1 MPTLSES
8 RVTVSGKPSKAVELL
23 RKRLRQL
30 LRVVVVLAA
39 CVAVAAAAFAIWW
52 LNSLNGLPDI
62 GDPFDVA
69 AFRAFRLLDEQNAFT
84 YLRRAS
90 EKLTPI
96 VGWDSGNGADPSEL
110 KFSWSIANPTLR
122 EWASQNRE
130 AFELFQRGA
139 EQADA
144 ANPAGDPTDYRS
156 FDGGLIML
164 ALLEASRREESG
176 DTAGAWVCYR
186 AVLRTITH
194 FRRRGSTLQRQD
206 ARGASRPLQR
216 RLTDWATGPRT
227 TISQLRT
234 ALEVVLEHE
243 PKLEWDLFA
252 VKYGYLELMGALE
265 RPIPLSALQRVEG
278 EWTFRLGDMS
288 LSPDMVGQLEA
299 ARRFLLREPERS
311 RRVLRLL
318 CANYLAHVEA
328 RGRPP
333 RKPAVFAVF
342 TYLTSTNPI
351 TKGKFHIP
359 LYPVGPEAPDG
370 ARALPPQDVAGWLV
384 ASLDARLQLLRG
396 YDEWLPPV
404 RPRDR
409 RTFADRRAYRDLV
422 IMLATE
428 IFRRERGAP
437 PPTDDALIGTYL
449 ESLPDDG
456 SAELADGTTPTVE

>member
-1 MPTLSES
+1 MPIQSES
-8 RVTVSGKPSKAVELL
+8 SVAVSGKPSKTVDLL

-39 CVAVAAAAFAIWW
+39 CVAVAATAFAIWW

-69 AFRAFRLLDEQNAFT
+69 AFRAFRLPDEQNAFT

-96 VGWDSGNGADPSEL
+96 VGMEGGNEADPGDV

-122 EWASQNRE
+122 EWAGENRE
-130 AFELFQRGA
+130 AFELFLQGA

-144 ANPAGDPTDYRS
+144 ANPAGDPKDNR
-156 FDGGLIML
+156 FIDGRLIVL
-164 ALLEASRREESG
+164 ALLEASRRVESG
-176 DTAGAWVCYR
+176 DTAGAWDCHR

-194 FRRRGSTLQRQD
+194 LRRRGSTSQRQQ
-206 ARGASRPLQR
+206 AREASRMLQR

-234 ALEVVLEHE
+234 ALEVVLENE
-243 PKLEWDLFA
+243 PKPEWDLFA
-252 VKYGYLELMGALE
+252 VKYGYLELMDALE
-265 RPIPLSALQRVEG
+265 RPISLSALQGIEG

-288 LSPDMVGQLEA
+288 LSPEMVGQLEA

-318 CANYLAHVEA
+318 CANYLAHVET
-328 RGRPP
+328 RGRQP
-333 RKPAVFAVF
+333 RKPSVLAL
-342 TYLTSTNPI
+342 LTTNPGPL
-351 TKGKFHIP
+351 GKISVP
-359 LYPVGPEAPDG
+359 LYPAGPEAPAG
-370 ARALPPQDVAGWLV
+370 ARALPPQDVAVWLV
-384 ASLDARLQLLRG
+384 ASIDARLRLLG
-396 YDEWLPPV
+396 YAEWPPPV
-404 RPRDR
+404 RARDR

-428 IFRRERGAP
+428 IYRRERGAP
-437 PPTDDALIGTYL
+437 PPSEDALVGTYL
-449 ESLPDDG
+449 QGLPDDG
-456 SAELADGTTPTVE
+456 SAELADGTTPT

>member
-1 MPTLSES
+1 MPTQFECPAA
-8 RVTVSGKPSKAVELL
+8 VSSTPSKLVQLL
-23 RKRLRQL
+23 HKRLRQL

-39 CVAVAAAAFAIWW
+39 CVAVAATALAIWW

-69 AFRAFRLLDEQNAFT
+69 AFRAFGLPDEQNAFT

-96 VGWDSGNGADPSEL
+96 VGMVDTNGADPGDL

-122 EWASQNRE
+122 EWAGANRE
-130 AFELFQRGA
+130 AFELFQQGA
-139 EQADA
+139 ELADA
-144 ANPAGDPTDYRS
+144 ANPAGAPKDDR
-156 FDGGLIML
+156 FIDGRLISL

-176 DTAGAWVCYR
+176 DSAGAWVCYR

-194 FRRRGSTLQRQD
+194 FRRRGSTIQRQQ

-234 ALEVVLEHE
+234 ALKVVLENE
-243 PKLEWDLFA
+243 PKPEWDLFA

-265 RPIPLSALQRVEG
+265 RPVPLSTQQEIEG
-278 EWTFRLGDMS
+278 EWTLRLGDMS
-288 LSPDMVGQLEA
+288 LTPGMVRQLEA

-318 CANYLAHVEA
+318 CANYLAQVDT
-328 RGRPP
+328 RGRQP
-333 RKPAVFAVF
+333 RKPAVLAL
-342 TYLTSTNPI
+342 LTADPV
-351 TKGKFHIP
+351 TKRKFSIP
-359 LYPVGPEAPDG
+359 LYPVGPEAPAG
-370 ARALPPQDVAGWLV
+370 ARALPRHDVAGWLIT
-384 ASLDARLQLLRG
+384 SLDARLRLLMG

-404 RPRDR
+404 RARDR

-428 IFRRERGAP
+428 IYRRERGAP
-437 PPTDDALIGTYL
+437 PPTEHALVGTYL
-449 ESLPDDG
+449 QSLPDDG

>member
-1 MPTLSES
+1 
-8 RVTVSGKPSKAVELL
+8 VAVSGKPSKTVALL

-39 CVAVAAAAFAIWW
+39 CVAVAATAFAIWW

-69 AFRAFRLLDEQNAFT
+69 AFRAFRLPDEQNAFT

-96 VGWDSGNGADPSEL
+96 VGMVGGNGADPGDL

-122 EWASQNRE
+122 EWAGENRE
-130 AFELFQRGA
+130 AFELFLQGA

-144 ANPAGDPTDYRS
+144 ANPAGDPKDDR
-156 FDGGLIML
+156 FIDGRLISL

-206 ARGASRPLQR
+206 ARGASRMLQR

-234 ALEVVLEHE
+234 ALEVVLENE
-243 PKLEWDLFA
+243 PKPEWDLFA

-265 RPIPLSALQRVEG
+265 RPIPPPVQQEIEG
-278 EWTFRLGDMS
+278 EWRFRLGDLS
-288 LSPDMVGQLEA
+288 LSPEMVGQ
-299 ARRFLLREPERS
+299 RS
-311 RRVLRLL
+311 T
-318 CANYLAHVEA
+318 
-328 RGRPP
+328 RGRATVPP
-333 RKPAVFAVF
+333 A
-342 TYLTSTNPI
+342 
-351 TKGKFHIP
+351 
-359 LYPVGPEAPDG
+359 
-370 ARALPPQDVAGWLV
+370 
-384 ASLDARLQLLRG
+384 
-396 YDEWLPPV
+396 
-404 RPRDR
+404 
-409 RTFADRRAYRDLV
+409 
-422 IMLATE
+422 
-428 IFRRERGAP
+428 
-437 PPTDDALIGTYL
+437 
-449 ESLPDDG
+449 
-456 SAELADGTTPTVE
+456 